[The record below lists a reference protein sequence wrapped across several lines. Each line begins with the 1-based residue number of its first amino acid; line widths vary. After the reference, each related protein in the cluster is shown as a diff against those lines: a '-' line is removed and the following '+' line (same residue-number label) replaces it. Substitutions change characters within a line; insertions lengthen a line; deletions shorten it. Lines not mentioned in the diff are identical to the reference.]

1 MYDFFQIRT
10 LLLQQKRSSC
20 SENRY
25 IKHFHYLTW
34 PAYPQRNCTTTFLQF
49 LNRLHERLEIPEEDK
64 NDVVRHLCK
73 RQMMKLDVLTTRTV
87 SYLLSSKYFESF
99 RVLQLFIAMMVVVE
113 QAHFWQLK
121 LIYI

>member
-73 RQMMKLDVLTTRTV
+73 RQMMKLDV
-87 SYLLSSKYFESF
+87 SY
-99 RVLQLFIAMMVVVE
+99 
-113 QAHFWQLK
+113 
-121 LIYI
+121 